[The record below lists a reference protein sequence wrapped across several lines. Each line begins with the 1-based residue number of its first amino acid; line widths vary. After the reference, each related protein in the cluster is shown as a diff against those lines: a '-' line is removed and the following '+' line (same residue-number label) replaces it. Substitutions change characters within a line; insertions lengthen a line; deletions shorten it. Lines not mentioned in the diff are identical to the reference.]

1 MKLSIVIICWNDF
14 KVIQDCLKS
23 IYAQTAP
30 LDFEVIV
37 SDNGSTD
44 ASIAF
49 IKEHFPQVRVIEN
62 GANLGYAKG
71 NNAGIRAARGEYVLI
86 LNPDTILHPRS
97 LEKLVACADQHL
109 EAGAFGCRVLNPD
122 GSDQG
127 PARPLPSVRAYL
139 ISALYLRSMG
149 RFFES
154 FASDKYLDW
163 DGRSEREIGFQSGC
177 CVMLRRDL
185 LNQLNGFDERFFYH
199 FEEADLCFR
208 VWKAGRPILFCPDA
222 EITHLGGQSV
232 GRFPIRFA
240 LETYRSRY
248 RYFYKH
254 FGEKGLRRIRRVS
267 LLGLSLRWCGYSLMN
282 ALKPR
287 EALGNRL
294 KCYRTLLAWNW
305 RLNPLL
311 FIRDGTEPETG
322 YAPLAPAPLMT
333 EGTPPCPEHES
344 NQEHLKI

>member
-23 IYAQTAP
+23 IYAETTP

-44 ASIAF
+44 RSIPF
-49 IKEHFPQVRVIEN
+49 IREHFPQVRIIEN
-62 GANLGYAKG
+62 GANLGFARG
-71 NNAGIRAARGEYVLI
+71 NNAGIRAALGEFVLI
-86 LNPDTILHPRS
+86 LNPDTIIHGKS
-97 LEKLVACADQHL
+97 LQVLVAFADHHPD
-109 EAGAFGCRVLNPD
+109 AGAFGCRVLNRD

-139 ISALYLRSMG
+139 ISALCLGFLG
-149 RFFES
+149 RLSGVFG
-154 FASDKYLDW
+154 SDTYLDW
-163 DGRSEREIGFQSGC
+163 DGRTEREIGYQSGC
-177 CVMLRRDL
+177 CVMLRRAL
-185 LNQLNGFDERFFYH
+185 LDQLHGFDERFFYH
-199 FEEADLCFR
+199 FEETDLCCR
-208 VWKAGRPILFCPDA
+208 VWKAGWRVLFCPEA

-254 FGEKGLRRIRRVS
+254 FGEKGLRRIRLVS
-267 LLGLSLRWCGYSLMN
+267 FLALALRWCGYSLVHFVR
-282 ALKPR
+282 PR

-294 KCYRTLLAWNW
+294 QCYRVLLAWNW
-305 RLNPLL
+305 RLNPLR

-322 YAPLAPAPLMT
+322 YPPLAPAPLMT
-333 EGTPPCPEHES
+333 EWTGSRLEGKS
-344 NQEHLKI
+344 N